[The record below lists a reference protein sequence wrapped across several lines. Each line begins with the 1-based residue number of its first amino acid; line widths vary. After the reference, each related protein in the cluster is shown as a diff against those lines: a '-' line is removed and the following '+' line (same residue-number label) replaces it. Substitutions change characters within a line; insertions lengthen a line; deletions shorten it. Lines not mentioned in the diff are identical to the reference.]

1 VLPVARREARERALS
16 LLYEAESKGI
26 SADAVIAELP
36 VKPDA
41 FATGLV
47 LGVGSDQARIDS
59 LISSHAIGWAME
71 RMPVVD
77 RALLRMATYELLAHE
92 DVPTAVV
99 ISEAVDLATQYSTD
113 ESGRFVNGVL
123 AAIATDVRGEPVPS
137 LESIHPADPAD
148 PADPVESVDS
158 VDRADRADRAD
169 PPSA

>member
-16 LLYEAESKGI
+16 LLYEAESKDV
-26 SADAVIAELP
+26 SPEAVIAELP

-47 LGVGSDQARIDS
+47 MGVGVEQARIDS
-59 LISSHAIGWAME
+59 LISSHAIGWAMD

-77 RALLRMATYELLAHE
+77 RALLRMGTYELLEHE
-92 DVPTAVV
+92 DVPTAVI

-123 AAIATDVRGEPVPS
+123 AAIATDVRGES
-137 LESIHPADPAD
+137 APAPDPRE
-148 PADPVESVDS
+148 PVERVERVDPLE
-158 VDRADRADRAD
+158 
-169 PPSA
+169 PPGPLG